1 MKHDL
6 ICSRIIFII
15 SFFVLGFFQHTGL
28 FAQTGASDTNRILTL
43 MDSCKTHG
51 DLQCGKD
58 LLKLIQEKLTAVQN
72 GKEKKFYQ
80 KAEIT
85 LLRNTGNI
93 YKNSLFDL
101 SKAMEYY
108 QLSRKKAEEIGD
120 RYGMAGALLNIGVIY
135 TDLSD
140 YSKAL
145 EYQEKSL
152 KIFREI
158 GVDRGIGICLNNLG
172 NIYKNQFNYSKAL
185 EYFQNSLTIQ
195 QQRADTFEIMTCYV
209 NIGTVYE
216 KLADYSEAKKYYE
229 TGLKYAKKINDTDGI
244 IRSLSGIGNIFYLTG
259 KQKEA
264 ELYSNEVLKLSKE
277 AGNVFIQSEAYKSL
291 RNVFEKQGRYKE
303 ALAEFD
309 KHIALRDSIF
319 SQQQSQDITR
329 RDSKYES
336 DKKEAAMQAQ
346 QEKEREVA
354 AAESKKQKVIILS
367 VILGLLFSVLFG
379 GFIFRSLRITRKQ
392 KVLIEEQKTIVEQQK
407 KEVESQKNLVEEKQK
422 EIIDSITYAKRLQE
436 AILPPLDL
444 VKKHLPNSFI
454 LYKPKDIVAGDFYW
468 MEEKDNT
475 VFIAAADCT
484 GHGVPGAM
492 VSVVCCNAL
501 NRTVKE
507 FGLRDTGKIL
517 DKVTELVLE
526 TFEKSGEDVKDGMDI
541 SIMSIN
547 KITKEVH
554 WSGANNALWYI
565 MDKEVIEITANK
577 QPIGKYDNR
586 KPFTTHRIEY
596 QPNTVFYLLTDGY
609 ADQFGG
615 PKGKKFKYKQ
625 LEEKLVAIKDK
636 KMEEQKIALEMAFDE
651 WKAYPDPYV
660 AGKNQEQVDD
670 VSVIGIRL

>member
-1 MKHDL
+1 MK
-6 ICSRIIFII
+6 RYFI
-15 SFFVLGFFQHTGL
+15 SFRFVFFLSLFVLSFFKHL
-28 FAQTGASDTNRILTL
+28 NSFSQTVAADTNRILAL
-43 MDSCKTHG
+43 MDSCKTHA
-51 DLQCGKD
+51 DLQCGNN
-58 LLKLIQEKLTAVQN
+58 LLKLIQQKLADVKN
-72 GKEKKFYQ
+72 GKEQLFYQ
-80 KAEIT
+80 KAEIKI
-85 LLRNTGNI
+85 LRNIGNI
-93 YKNSLFDL
+93 YSDLFNL

-108 QLSRKKAEEIGD
+108 QMSRKKAEEIGD
-120 RYGMAGALLNIGVIY
+120 KFGLAAALLNIGNRY

-140 YSKAL
+140 YPKAL
-145 EYQEKSL
+145 DYQQKSL
-152 KIFREI
+152 SILQEI
-158 GVDRGIGICLNNLG
+158 KNDRGIGVCLNSIG
-172 NIYKNQFNYSKAL
+172 NIYKNQSNYSKAL
-185 EYFQNSLTIQ
+185 EYFRNSLTIQ
-195 QQRADTFEIMTCYV
+195 QQRADTFEIMTCFN

-229 TGLKYAKKINDTDGI
+229 TGLKYAKKINDTDGT
-244 IRSLSGIGNIFYLTG
+244 IRSLSGIGNILSSTG

-264 ELYSNEVLKLSKE
+264 EKYYNEVLKLAAES
-277 AGNVFIQSEAYKSL
+277 GDLFIQSEAYRSL
-291 RNVFEKQGRYKE
+291 RAVLEKQGRYKE
-303 ALAEFD
+303 ALAQFD

-319 SQQQSQDITR
+319 SRQQSQDIAR
-329 RDSKYES
+329 RDANYES

-354 AAESKKQKVIILS
+354 AAESKRQKVIIFS

-392 KVLIEEQKTIVEQQK
+392 KVLIEEQKTMVEQQK
-407 KEVESQKNLVEEKQK
+407 KEVESQKHLVEEKQK

-444 VKKHLPNSFI
+444 VKKHLPHSFI

-541 SIMSIN
+541 SLMSIN
-547 KITKEVH
+547 KNTKEVH

-565 MDKEVIEITANK
+565 TDDEVIEITANK
-577 QPIGKYDNR
+577 QPIGKHDNR
-586 KPFTTHRIEY
+586 KPFTTHKIEY

-625 LEEKLVAIKDK
+625 LEELIIAIKERTL
-636 KMEEQKIALEMAFDE
+636 EEQKTSLELAFE
-651 WKAYPDPYV
+651 KWKGD
-660 AGKNQEQVDD
+660 QEQVDD
-670 VSVIGIRL
+670 VSIVGIRI